1 MAAASPAG
9 DEDPLAGLDTPQTRR
24 RLYRLLGGGALA
36 ALASGVAMSSFVFS
50 GAAGAAGGAAVPAV
64 ERVVVRDAG
73 PEAAPL
79 S

>member
-36 ALASGVAMSSFVFS
+36 ALASGVAMSSFAFS
-50 GAAGAAGGAAVPAV
+50 GAAGAAVPAV
-64 ERVVVRDAG
+64 ETVVVRDAG